1 MKTFLLIC
9 DLKDE
14 PEAIEAYDKCHQAVP
29 EPILESI
36 QESGILEMNIFRWKN
51 RLSMTLITKDD
62 FSFEKKE
69 QLDLANPKVQEWES
83 FVGQYQQ
90 NLPGTPPHWKWAI
103 CENIFDFKTFA
114 KEQ

>member
-36 QESGILEMNIFRWKN
+36 QESGILEMSIYRWKN
-51 RLSMTLITKDD
+51 RLSMILITKDD
-62 FSFEKKE
+62 FSFEEKE
-69 QLDLANPKVQEWES
+69 QMDLANPEVQEWEA

-90 NLPGTPPHWKWAI
+90 NLPGTTPHWKWALA
-103 CENIFDFKTFA
+103 EPIFNFA
-114 KEQ
+114 AKKD

>member
-69 QLDLANPKVQEWES
+69 QLDNFVYNNKLMGEES
-83 FVGQYQQ
+83 LLLKSYDS
-90 NLPGTPPHWKWAI
+90 
-103 CENIFDFKTFA
+103 NISSISSSNSY
-114 KEQ
+114 